1 MATATA
7 EFSLVLPDNWLP
19 LDVVGEQRI
28 ANEVDALL
36 ERGAATDES
45 FHSHRGRIEKQL
57 RAAIRLVR
65 REPVVM
71 AAVLIS
77 VLDDILPLFAS
88 LTVAIVD
95 SSPSDYQGQP
105 GADVQLVELPSAGV
119 AVRQQFT
126 DTSTDP
132 NTGVTVPAAVFQWL
146 VPMPDQRRRL
156 ILTFASPNTEP
167 MLLEAFADLFSA
179 VAESLSFKNT
189 PEPPV

>member
-1 MATATA
+1 MAAATA

-36 ERGAATDES
+36 ARGAATDES
-45 FHSHRGRIEKQL
+45 FRSHRGRIEKQL
-57 RAAIRLVR
+57 RAAIRSVR

-88 LTVAIVD
+88 LTVAIAD
-95 SSPSDYQGQP
+95 GSLSDHRGRP
-105 GADVQLVELPSAGV
+105 GARVQLVELPSVGV
-119 AVRQQFT
+119 AVRQQFS
-126 DTSTDP
+126 DTSADP
-132 NTGVTVPAAVFQWL
+132 TTGVTVAAAVFQWL

-156 ILTFASPNTEP
+156 ILTFASPDTEP
-167 MLLEAFADLFSA
+167 VLLEAFADLFSA
-179 VAESLSFKNT
+179 VAESLSFANMR
-189 PEPPV
+189 EPPA